1 MRVSFWPLLALAC
14 YAGAEDNGV
23 AFTPPMGYNF
33 WNCYA
38 DKGDGVTE
46 SIVLGTAR
54 TMASKLAPSG
64 YEYVNLDCGWS
75 TKHRDPATGLLQV
88 NRTRFPHGM
97 AWLGEHIHRL
107 GLKFG
112 TYGAL
117 GYAQCCS
124 GHADP
129 NATDGSGPGCNKDR
143 DHQVCRN
150 ETFFDRDAELWA
162 GECKYLCVCVCCS
175 AAP

>member
-1 MRVSFWPLLALAC
+1 MRRSDHKCSAANVQSKSKTTAQPAAANIPWLVSLGQWA
-14 YAGAEDNGV
+14 AE
-23 AFTPPMGYNF
+23 
-33 WNCYA
+33 
-38 DKGDGVTE
+38 
-46 SIVLGTAR
+46 
-54 TMASKLAPSG
+54 
-64 YEYVNLDCGWS
+64 
-75 TKHRDPATGLLQV
+75 HRDPATGLLQV